1 MKKIIAA
8 SAVALLSAACFAPAF
23 AADPAPAVNASMLQD
38 FNFDKP
44 AFAHNLPFATRS
56 VVIEVDSKDPARWK
70 LALNNAQNI
79 QNDLGAE
86 NVRVNV
92 VAFGPGLHMLLQD
105 SVAAKRIAAQNAEGI
120 EFDACHNTMKAM
132 EKKSGHM
139 PVLVPAA
146 VIVPSGVVRIMQ
158 LEKAGFAF
166 LKP

>member
-1 MKKIIAA
+1 MKKIIFA
-8 SAVALLSAACFAPAF
+8 SAAALLSAACFAPAF
-23 AADPAPAVNASMLQD
+23 AASSDPANASMLQG
-38 FNFDKP
+38 FNFNKP
-44 AFAHNLPFATRS
+44 VFTHNLPFATQS
-56 VVIEVDSKDPARWK
+56 VVIEVDSKDPAQWE

-92 VAFGPGLHMLLQD
+92 VAFGPGLHMLLRD
-105 SVAAKRIAAQNAEGI
+105 SVAAKRIAAQNTEGI

-139 PVLVPAA
+139 PVLAPAA

-166 LKP
+166 IKP